1 MVENSSTVIMP
12 DTRLMTLSVF
22 VVGFLVLASCATLSE
37 EEQYARADALV
48 LAKEHYEAR
57 EQACYEVGGA
67 MMINTGGQKL
77 RKRFTRHDYK
87 FAKCVRL

>member
-1 MVENSSTVIMP
+1 MAENSSTVIMP

-22 VVGFLVLASCATLSE
+22 VVGFLVLASCTTLSE
-37 EEQYARADALV
+37 EKQYARADALV

-57 EQACYEVGGA
+57 AQACYEVGGA

>member
-1 MVENSSTVIMP
+1 MVKNASTVIMP
-12 DTRLMTLSVF
+12 DTRLITLSVF
-22 VVGFLVLASCATLSE
+22 VVAFLVLTSCATLSE
-37 EEQYARADALV
+37 EQKYARADALV
-48 LAKEHYEAR
+48 LARENYQAR

-87 FAKCVRL
+87 FAQCVQL